1 MPFSDTKPVEPQL
14 HLISWALAAIFF
26 ATGVSHLLR
35 MSSQLEFFRRLDLP
49 PQAMIVVGFFELLF
63 AGMLLTPRFRPW
75 GATGVCM
82 LMFGAVLAHIM
93 TGALLGM
100 LFLHATLVYAGI
112 WVFVKTRPL
121 SMRVTP

>member
-14 HLISWALAAIFF
+14 HIISWILSAIFF

-35 MSSQLEFFRRLDLP
+35 MSSQVEFFERLDLP
-49 PQAMIVVGFFELLF
+49 PAMMLAVGLFELIF
-63 AGMLLTPRFRPW
+63 AGMLLTERFRPW
-75 GATGVCM
+75 GATGICM

-100 LFLHATLVYAGI
+100 LFVHATLIYAGI
-112 WVFVKTRPL
+112 WVFVKTRPM